1 MYKVIC
7 LLAAFC
13 CLITLS
19 ACAKKQQTVIEQTA
33 EYMRAGL
40 ESQQTETAQSDASP
54 EAPVESDEVEQ
65 PEEAPD
71 EQKPPYESPVDF
83 ESLWR
88 ENSDIYAWLDLPGT
102 KISDPILQRDGED
115 TYYLKHDAHGQPSS
129 WGSIFTESLYNT
141 TTFADPVTVI
151 YGHQMY
157 DGSMF
162 SSLQRIYSAPSWM
175 EESRELVIYQKYRE
189 LHYEIFAAVPTD
201 SRHLLYSYDF
211 TDEDVFTAFFDT
223 LLHSRALDAQIVP
236 DASVS
241 PDDRVVILST
251 CYAGDYSKRFLV
263 LAKLTQIVD

>member
-1 MYKVIC
+1 MHKALC

-33 EYMRAGL
+33 EYMRAGV
-40 ESQQTETAQSDASP
+40 ESQQTETAQPDASP
-54 EAPVESDEVEQ
+54 EAPVESDETEQ
-65 PEEAPD
+65 PEESPE

-83 ESLWR
+83 EALWR

-115 TYYLKHDAHGQPSS
+115 TYYLKHDVHGQPSS

-162 SSLQRIYSAPSWM
+162 SSLQRIYSDPSWM

-211 TDEDVFTAFFDT
+211 TDEDVFTAFFDG

>member
-1 MYKVIC
+1 MHKVIFLMAALGC
-7 LLAAFC
+7 LLM
-13 CLITLS
+13 LS

-54 EAPVESDEVEQ
+54 EAPVESDETEQ
-65 PEEAPD
+65 PEESPE
-71 EQKPPYESPVDF
+71 EQKPPYESSIDF
-83 ESLWR
+83 EALWR

-115 TYYLKHDAHGQPSS
+115 TYYLKHDVHGQPSS

-162 SSLQRIYSAPSWM
+162 SSLQRIYSDPSWM

-189 LHYEIFAAVPTD
+189 LHYEIFADGQPP
-201 SRHLLYSYDF
+201 S
-211 TDEDVFTAFFDT
+211 
-223 LLHSRALDAQIVP
+223 ALQLRFYRRR
-236 DASVS
+236 SFY
-241 PDDRVVILST
+241 RVL
-251 CYAGDYSKRFLV
+251 
-263 LAKLTQIVD
+263 

>member
-40 ESQQTETAQSDASP
+40 ENQQTGTVQSAVSQDAS
-54 EAPVESDEVEQ
+54 AESDEAEQ
-65 PEEAPD
+65 PEEAPE

-151 YGHQMY
+151 YGHQTS

-162 SSLQRIYSAPSWM
+162 RSLQRI
-175 EESRELVIYQKYRE
+175 
-189 LHYEIFAAVPTD
+189 
-201 SRHLLYSYDF
+201 
-211 TDEDVFTAFFDT
+211 
-223 LLHSRALDAQIVP
+223 
-236 DASVS
+236 
-241 PDDRVVILST
+241 
-251 CYAGDYSKRFLV
+251 
-263 LAKLTQIVD
+263 